1 MNYKIDQLEQE
12 ALLRDEDE
20 TQLHELLK
28 YKIKKVQQK
37 KVLPDIIDLYHFEEK
52 KGPKP
57 LPEEEKAYAD
67 QRLYHAMANSFKK
80 KTKNGLF
87 RLMTRKSM

>member
-1 MNYKIDQLEQE
+1 
-12 ALLRDEDE
+12 
-20 TQLHELLK
+20 
-28 YKIKKVQQK
+28 
-37 KVLPDIIDLYHFEEK
+37 LPDIFDLYHFEEK

-80 KTKNGLF
+80 KTKNGLL